1 METLL
6 FGIAGTVLGTGVL
19 ILHCF
24 APGKLGKLQAFQEQY
39 GEKTGKIIHIIFY
52 GTVPLIIG
60 GICLGK
66 TFMK

>member
-6 FGIAGTVLGTGVL
+6 FGIAGTVLGIGVL
-19 ILHCF
+19 ALHCF
-24 APGKLGKLQAFQEQY
+24 APGKLGKLQAFREQY
-39 GEKTGKIIHIIFY
+39 GEKTGKIIHLVFY
-52 GTVPLIIG
+52 GIVPLIIG